1 MNQLPILEGGR
12 DSVLLSVTLLVSLS
26 RNEKL
31 DFFRQD
37 VNVQ

>member
-31 DFFRQD
+31 DFFWQD

>member
-1 MNQLPILEGGR
+1 MNQLPVLEGGR
-12 DSVLLSVTLLVSLS
+12 ESVLLSVTLLVSLL

>member
-1 MNQLPILEGGR
+1 MNQLPVLEGGR
-12 DSVLLSVTLLVSLS
+12 ESVLLSVILLVSLS
-26 RNEKL
+26 RNEEL

>member
-1 MNQLPILEGGR
+1 MNQLPVLEGGR
-12 DSVLLSVTLLVSLS
+12 ESVLLSVTLLVSLS
-26 RNEKL
+26 GNEKL

>member
-1 MNQLPILEGGR
+1 MNQLPVLEGGR
-12 DSVLLSVTLLVSLS
+12 ESVLLSVTLLVSLS
-26 RNEKL
+26 RNEEL

>member
-12 DSVLLSVTLLVSLS
+12 ESVLLSVTLLFSLS